1 MLNQSQ
7 PQYFSGDSQDSSK
20 GYTSISVREPLRHI
34 RPNTNSNPTG
44 KHHKIFFCH
53 FENFS
58 QHLLF
63 RSLPPKST
71 K

>member
-44 KHHKIFFCH
+44 KVSSYIVILKIVVNIY
-53 FENFS
+53 NFVHCL
-58 QHLLF
+58 QN
-63 RSLPPKST
+63 P
-71 K
+71 